1 MTDQTVNI
9 PLLRKAVEWAEAEA
23 AKPTGGLWIQQLWY
37 TRPDATGYEA
47 DLRERNGLT
56 PECGTSYCIAGFV
69 CDVEGIDA
77 LGYWD
82 VSAAKAL
89 GLSVSQCVPL
99 FHASNTIADVRRIAE
114 DIAGER
120 L

>member
-37 TRPDATGYEA
+37 TRPGAGGYEA
-47 DLRERNGLT
+47 ELRERNGLT
-56 PECGTSYCIAGFV
+56 PKCGTSYCIAGYV

-77 LGYWD
+77 LGYWPQR
-82 VSAAKAL
+82 AAEAL
-89 GLSVSQCVPL
+89 GLSESACAPL
-99 FHASNTIADVRRIAE
+99 FNANNTITDVRLVAE
-114 DIAGER
+114 RLAGER